1 MKNLFSFGTF
11 QSVSQIQVLIN
22 ITIYYKY
29 QISKNYFIDNA
40 FRIEYIWEKTR

>member
-1 MKNLFSFGTF
+1 MKNLFSFNQEYNNLSGKF

-29 QISKNYFIDNA
+29 QIFKNFL
-40 FRIEYIWEKTR
+40 K